1 MAISRPS
8 SDRRSTRAIRAGT
21 SGRFDDSEESYGKVT
36 HKGAPERQSLL
47 ERTSNPPRET
57 SRVSET
63 SVSWRRGPGQRKR
76 TGSLSCARRCSRRSV
91 GITVSTR
98 TARGNRNIIP
108 PAATGQSKIQQRGRF
123 WKYWPSLTSP
133 VPVGLR
139 LEHCAAQG
147 NVLAFGLEW
156 AQLPGG

>member
-21 SGRFDDSEESYGKVT
+21 SGRFADSEESYGKVT
-36 HKGAPERQSLL
+36 HRGAPERQSLL

-57 SRVSET
+57 SSVSEI

-76 TGSLSCARRCSRRSV
+76 TGNLSCARRCSRRSV
-91 GITVSTR
+91 GITVLTG

-108 PAATGQSKIQQRGRF
+108 SAGAGQREIRQRSRF
-123 WKYWPSLTSP
+123 WKYWPSSP
-133 VPVGLR
+133 SPVGLR
-139 LEHCAAQG
+139 REHCAAQW

-156 AQLPGG
+156 AQPLGE

>member
-21 SGRFDDSEESYGKVT
+21 SGRFDDSEESYGNVT
-36 HKGAPERQSLL
+36 HRGAPERQSLL
-47 ERTSNPPRET
+47 EQASNPPRET
-57 SRVSET
+57 SSVSKS

-91 GITVSTR
+91 GITVSTG
-98 TARGNRNIIP
+98 TARGNRNTIP
-108 PAATGQSKIQQRGRF
+108 RQVQVKEKSGSAAGSGSTGNRSC
-123 WKYWPSLTSP
+123 
-133 VPVGLR
+133 GLR
-139 LEHCAAQG
+139 LWVFAANIALQQS

-156 AQLPGG
+156 AQLPVG

>member
-1 MAISRPS
+1 MAIRRPS
-8 SDRRSTRAIRAGT
+8 SDGRSTRAIRAGI
-21 SGRFDDSEESYGKVT
+21 SGRFHDSEESYGKVT

-57 SRVSET
+57 SSVSET
-63 SVSWRRGPGQRKR
+63 SISWRRGPGQRKR

-91 GITVSTR
+91 GITVSTG

-108 PAATGQSKIQQRGRF
+108 PAGAGQREIRQRGRF
-123 WKYWPSLTSP
+123 WKYWQSLTSP
-133 VPVGLR
+133 VLVGLR
-139 LEHCAAQG
+139 REHCAAQW

-156 AQLPGG
+156 AQLPVG